1 MKKRFSWLLGF
12 SAFVCLLLAACGQER
27 STSSSASK
35 GAASVDSWPEELHI
49 GYQKS
54 SFSLFLKEK
63 GYLEKQLQKH
73 GVQVKWFE
81 FQSGP
86 PLLEALNSG
95 QIDIGYVGGAP
106 AILAQANPHS
116 QLAYIAYEPEVARA
130 IIVPKTSSIHTVA
143 DLKGKK
149 VAFGKGSSAHY
160 TLLTALETAGLT
172 LNDITP
178 VYLQPAEARTAF
190 ERGDVDAWVIWDP
203 FLADAEV
210 NGGARILIDANRLPK
225 QYGFIVA
232 RNQYVKQYANVA
244 KTVIDQLN
252 HVHQEIHSSP
262 DEAAKLLA
270 KETKIDAA
278 VWKRTLSRRGYGV
291 FPLTKEVIAA
301 QQRIADQFY
310 KAGLVS
316 KRVNVNEAVVF
327 VKEERKTK

>member
-1 MKKRFSWLLGF
+1 MKKRLVWLSVL
-12 SAFVCLLLAACGQER
+12 SACLCLLLAACGQER
-27 STSSSASK
+27 GASPASSKDSAS
-35 GAASVDSWPEELHI
+35 ADSWPKELHI

-86 PLLEALNSG
+86 PLLEALNAG

-106 AILAQANPHS
+106 AVLAQANPDS
-116 QLAYIAYEPEVARA
+116 QLVYLAYEPEVARA
-130 IIVPKTSSIHTVA
+130 IIVPKTSSIQTVA

-178 VYLQPAEARTAF
+178 VYLQPSEARTAF

-210 NGGARILIDANRLPK
+210 NGGARILMDAKGLPK
-225 QYGFIVA
+225 QYGFIVG
-232 RNQYVKQYANVA
+232 RNGDVKQYADVA
-244 KTVIDQLN
+244 KTVIAQLN
-252 HVHQEIHSSP
+252 KVHQEIHSSP
-262 DEAAKLLA
+262 DEAAKLLV
-270 KETKIDAA
+270 KETKIGEEI
-278 VWKRTLSRRGYGV
+278 WKRTLSRRGYGV
-291 FPLTKEVIAA
+291 FPLTKEVVDA
-301 QQRIADQFY
+301 QQRIADRFY
-310 KAGLVS
+310 EAGVIP
-316 KRVNVNEAVVF
+316 KRVKVEDAVV
-327 VKEERKTK
+327 VIKGQ